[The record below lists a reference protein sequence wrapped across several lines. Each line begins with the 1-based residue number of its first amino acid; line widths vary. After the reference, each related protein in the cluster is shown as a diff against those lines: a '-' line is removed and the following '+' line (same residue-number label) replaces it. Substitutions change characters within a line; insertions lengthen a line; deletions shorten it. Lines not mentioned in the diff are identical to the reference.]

1 MTKKNQSKRLTN
13 QHKESKG
20 VVGIFGD
27 EAKSHDIT
35 VGKISLFVIEQLEKE
50 FPQLSFQYKTS
61 IKKEEIN
68 EALKKIDP
76 ELGQTLFVSNS
87 SIIPDGGIIEV
98 KDDNG
103 NWRIVLVSE
112 AKHQGKDIE
121 NIKAGKLVGAKNDQ
135 DLMAAGNAIERSH
148 KNISE
153 IANLMLSESHFPYVL
168 FLEGSNFLTET
179 ISIKKPD
186 GRVVTLEY
194 NSGTLNRLDRLTS
207 ANYGM
212 PINTNL
218 CKNKFV
224 KHKDKTIMLQA
235 ASIYTQG
242 NGEKWDVKKMF
253 DIMLEISKTS
263 LKVLGSEIFN
273 QITSGVSPETTNVSA
288 VSSLPGAASLF
299 VVGLDGRIWSKFYDP
314 RIADAKWSDWFPLG
328 DNTFPP
334 TSVVTAISGV
344 PGGVTLFVV
353 GHDRKVW
360 SQYYDPRVENP
371 AWSGWFPL

>member
-1 MTKKNQSKRLTN
+1 MSKKNQSKRLTS
-13 QHKESKG
+13 QHKKSHG

-27 EAKSHDIT
+27 EAKLHDIT
-35 VGKISLFVIEQLEKE
+35 VGKISKLVIKQLEKE
-50 FPQLSFQYKTS
+50 YPQLSFQYKTS

-68 EALKKIDP
+68 EALQKVDI

-87 SIIPDGGIIEV
+87 SIKPDGGIIEV

-121 NIKAGKLVGAKNDQ
+121 NIKKGKLVGKNNNQ
-135 DLMAAGNAIERSH
+135 DLMEAGNAIERSH

-153 IANLMLSESHFPYVL
+153 IANYMLSESHFPYVL

-179 ISIKKPD
+179 ILIKRPD
-186 GRVVTLEY
+186 GRLVKLEY
-194 NSGTLNRLDRLTS
+194 NSGMLNRLDRLTS

-224 KHKDKTIMLQA
+224 KHNDKTIMLQA
-235 ASIYTQG
+235 TSIYTQG
-242 NGEKWDVKKMF
+242 NGEKWNTKEMF
-253 DIMLEISKTS
+253 EVMLEISKTS

-273 QITSGVSPETTNVSA
+273 QITRN
-288 VSSLPGAASLF
+288 
-299 VVGLDGRIWSKFYDP
+299 K
-314 RIADAKWSDWFPLG
+314 
-328 DNTFPP
+328 
-334 TSVVTAISGV
+334 
-344 PGGVTLFVV
+344 
-353 GHDRKVW
+353 
-360 SQYYDPRVENP
+360 
-371 AWSGWFPL
+371 

>member
-50 FPQLSFQYKTS
+50 FPQVSFQYKKS

-135 DLMAAGNAIERSH
+135 DLMAAGNAIERTH

-153 IANLMLSESHFPYVL
+153 IANVMLSESHFPYVL

-179 ISIKKPD
+179 ISIKRPD
-186 GRVVTLEY
+186 GRFVTLEY

-235 ASIYTQG
+235 TSIYTQG

-273 QITSGVSPETTNVSA
+273 QITK
-288 VSSLPGAASLF
+288 
-299 VVGLDGRIWSKFYDP
+299 SK
-314 RIADAKWSDWFPLG
+314 
-328 DNTFPP
+328 
-334 TSVVTAISGV
+334 
-344 PGGVTLFVV
+344 
-353 GHDRKVW
+353 
-360 SQYYDPRVENP
+360 
-371 AWSGWFPL
+371 

>member
-35 VGKISLFVIEQLEKE
+35 VGKISLFVIEQLEKD
-50 FPQLSFQYKTS
+50 FPQLFFQYKTS

-179 ISIKKPD
+179 ISIKRPD

-235 ASIYTQG
+235 TSIYTQG
-242 NGEKWDVKKMF
+242 NGEKWDIKKMF

-263 LKVLGSEIFN
+263 LQVLGSEIFN
-273 QITSGVSPETTNVSA
+273 QITK
-288 VSSLPGAASLF
+288 
-299 VVGLDGRIWSKFYDP
+299 SK
-314 RIADAKWSDWFPLG
+314 
-328 DNTFPP
+328 
-334 TSVVTAISGV
+334 
-344 PGGVTLFVV
+344 
-353 GHDRKVW
+353 
-360 SQYYDPRVENP
+360 
-371 AWSGWFPL
+371 

>member
-1 MTKKNQSKRLTN
+1 MAKKTQSTRLTN
-13 QHKESKG
+13 QHKKSQG

-27 EAKSHDIT
+27 EARSHDIT
-35 VGKISLFVIEQLEKE
+35 VGKISHLVIELLEKE
-50 FPQLSFQYKTS
+50 FPQLSFRYRTS
-61 IKKEEIN
+61 IKKGEIN

-98 KDDNG
+98 KDDND
-103 NWRIVLVSE
+103 NWRVILVTE

-121 NIKAGKLVGAKNDQ
+121 NIQNGNLVGKVNNQ

-153 IANLMLSESHFPYVL
+153 IANFMLSESHFPYIL

-179 ISIKKPD
+179 ISIKRPD
-186 GRVVTLEY
+186 GRVVTLNY
-194 NSGTLNRLDRLTS
+194 NSGMLNRLDRLTS

-235 ASIYTQG
+235 TSIYTQG
-242 NGEKWDVKKMF
+242 NGGTWDVKEMF
-253 DIMLEISKTS
+253 DIMVEISKSS
-263 LKVLGSEIFN
+263 LQVLGSEIFN
-273 QITSGVSPETTNVSA
+273 QITK
-288 VSSLPGAASLF
+288 
-299 VVGLDGRIWSKFYDP
+299 SK
-314 RIADAKWSDWFPLG
+314 
-328 DNTFPP
+328 
-334 TSVVTAISGV
+334 
-344 PGGVTLFVV
+344 
-353 GHDRKVW
+353 
-360 SQYYDPRVENP
+360 
-371 AWSGWFPL
+371 